1 MEDNSKDSTAN
12 LNRRAFLRRG
22 GALTAGLGLGGTGL
36 SLISCGRKADGAT
49 NSAPGAK
56 VREVRLTATPDEV
69 RVGPG
74 HTYRS
79 WFYDGQYPGPELRV
93 KEGERLRV
101 TVQNEL
107 PEAGTTVHW
116 HGVPVPNAMDG
127 VPGITQEPIPPGG
140 AMTYEFEAGPAGTYM
155 YHSHQGL
162 QLDRGLV
169 GPLIIEERTPH
180 VKYDR
185 EHTVILDDFLPGAP
199 RPLEELAA
207 DRGREGSGGMM
218 GGGMMGRD
226 SDDSRGMMG
235 GGGCPMM
242 DGDESSGGGMMSGA
256 MGGIVPPYEGLLVNG
271 KLPADPAVFDVKEG
285 ERVRFRLVNPSSA
298 TTYHLALSGHR
309 MWVSHADGRPV
320 EPVEVD
326 SLAIGMGERYDVI
339 VEADTPGAHA
349 LVARPV
355 EGDAPPARAMVS
367 YQGSRQGCP
376 PDGQVPAG
384 LRGEGRRLR
393 YDDLQSVETPLGR
406 SGDPDRTFDLRLS
419 GGMMMSRGEWTI
431 DGQQYPDAE
440 PLAIREGE
448 RVRVNMSNMS
458 MMLHPMHLHGHFFR
472 VGNAIK
478 DTVIVE
484 PHMGR
489 ASFEFDADNPG
500 DWFFHC
506 HNLYHLHAG
515 MAREFR
521 YT

>member
-1 MEDNSKDSTAN
+1 MDDSNESKTD
-12 LNRRAFLRRG
+12 LNRRSFLRQS
-22 GALTAGLGLGGTGL
+22 AAVTAGLGLGGAGL
-36 SLISCGRKADGAT
+36 SLVGCDPNAAEPAGMASPAAAE
-49 NSAPGAK
+49 SASG
-56 VREVRLTATPDEV
+56 VNVQEVRLTAAPGEV
-69 RVGPG
+69 AVGPG
-74 HTYRS
+74 RTYGS
-79 WFYDGQYPGPELRV
+79 WFYDGQYPGPEIRV

-101 TVQNEL
+101 TVRNEL

-116 HGVPVPNAMDG
+116 HGLPVPNEMDG
-127 VPGITQEPIPPGG
+127 VPGVTQEPIPPGG

-162 QLDRGLV
+162 QLDRGLL
-169 GPLIIEERTPH
+169 GPLIVEERTPH
-180 VKYDR
+180 VDYDR

-199 RPLEELAA
+199 RSLEELAS
-207 DRGREGSGGMM
+207 GRARKGGGGMM
-218 GGGMMGRD
+218 GGGMMGRGRENRGGMMD
-226 SDDSRGMMG
+226 GEEDSRGGMMG
-235 GGGCPMM
+235 GG
-242 DGDESSGGGMMSGA
+242 
-256 MGGIVPPYEGLLVNG
+256 MGGIVPPYEGLLING
-271 KLPADPAVFDVKEG
+271 KLPGAPAVFDVREG

-298 TTYHLALSGHR
+298 TTYHLSLSGHR
-309 MWVSHADGRPV
+309 MTVSHADGRPI

-326 SLAIGMGERYDVI
+326 SLVIGMGERYDVI

-355 EGDAPPARAMVS
+355 EGEVPPARAVVR
-367 YQGSRQGCP
+367 YQGSRQERP
-376 PDGQVPAG
+376 PAGQVPEG

-393 YDDLQSVETPLGR
+393 YTDLQSVETPLGR
-406 SGDPDRTFDLRLS
+406 NEGSDRTFNLRLS

-431 DGQQYPDAE
+431 DGQKYPDAE
-440 PLAIREGE
+440 PLDIREGE

-489 ASFEFDADNPG
+489 ASFEFMADNPG